1 MKYRLYSCSTREA
14 VHTVEMHVL
23 ARAYR
28 SAWRS
33 MWAADPAGPH
43 LVHALDLIIDFG
55 QSPRTPAAQPAR
67 TSDRRGGH
75 AERVAARTARARKPG
90 SRNSA
95 MGALEITAA
104 EFARRAHS
112 GQVLEDGVTPYFEGH
127 VMAVVDIL
135 VEIGASEE
143 AIVAGYLHDV
153 VAITTITLDQI
164 EETFGAHVAAL
175 VGGASGVARH
185 TEETSGTP
193 QASLK
198 LDRLA
203 LENAEAQ
210 TLALAHDLANLRN
223 PQWLRQAVR
232 VGSLAEMAARVDRL
246 VLADAQLQRHVR
258 AALALWRAI
267 PWAFGPGEPSK

>member
-1 MKYRLYSCSTREA
+1 MNYRLYSCSTREA

-43 LVHALDLIIDFG
+43 LVNALDLIIDFG
-55 QSPRTPAAQPAR
+55 RPRPAHPAR
-67 TSDRRGGH
+67 TAAAGKRDGRADGVVATPAQARDPGARQSGMGG
-75 AERVAARTARARKPG
+75 
-90 SRNSA
+90 
-95 MGALEITAA
+95 LEIAAA

-135 VEIGASEE
+135 VEIGAAEDT
-143 AIVAGYLHDV
+143 IVAGYLHDV
-153 VAITTITLDQI
+153 VAITAITLDRI

-175 VGGASGVARH
+175 VGAASGVGRY
-185 TEETSGTP
+185 TEPSS
-193 QASLK
+193 ALK
-198 LDRLA
+198 LERLA
-203 LENAEAQ
+203 LESAEAQ

-232 VGSLAEMAARVDRL
+232 AGSLAEMAARVDRL

-258 AALALWRAI
+258 TALALWRAI
-267 PWAFGPGEPSK
+267 PWAFGPGEPGK